1 MLKKVHPSQVGP
13 PWGPRAFPKRQALSG
28 LRAAPAATSN
38 PGAAARPAV
47 QRSLG
52 DENTGRSGDFMEIHG
67 SSWDFIGFIYRFY
80 L

>member
-38 PGAAARPAV
+38 PGAAARHGISAV
-47 QRSLG
+47 GNGVWEMKTPGGQGISWK
-52 DENTGRSGDFMEIHG
+52 FMGVHG
-67 SSWDFIGFIYRFY
+67 IS
-80 L
+80 